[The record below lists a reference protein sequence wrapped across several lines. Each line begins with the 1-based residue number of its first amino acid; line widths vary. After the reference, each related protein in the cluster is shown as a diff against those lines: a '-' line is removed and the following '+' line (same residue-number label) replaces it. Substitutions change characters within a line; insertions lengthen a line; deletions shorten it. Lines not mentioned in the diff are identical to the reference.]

1 MDCRTF
7 RRKHLGFVD
16 DTLSGVDTV
25 AMREHVSGCAA
36 CARLDRQVRRS
47 LMVARSLPPVHVSP
61 DFRARLLMRL
71 RSERGRPA
79 PRVRRRMP
87 SARVMVA
94 VAAGLA
100 TAMVLAREVVGTGD
114 EAVAVR
120 SYVEAS
126 APVAPP
132 VAETPSDPMLVAAVS
147 SGVPVWPALMIAQ
160 DAPINFARVQFRESD
175 AEY

>member
-7 RRKHLGFVD
+7 RRKHLGVVD
-16 DTLSGVDTV
+16 VTLPGVDTV
-25 AMREHVSGCAA
+25 AMREHVSGCTA
-36 CARLDRQVRRS
+36 CARLDRSVRRS
-47 LMVARSLPPVHVSP
+47 LMVARSLPPVHVSA
-61 DFRARLLMRL
+61 DFRARLMMRL

-79 PRVRRRMP
+79 PLVRRRMP
-87 SARVMVA
+87 SPRVMVA

-100 TAMVLAREVVGTGD
+100 TAMVLAREVVGTGE
-114 EAVAVR
+114 EAVTVR
-120 SYVEAS
+120 SHVEAP
-126 APVAPP
+126 APVAD
-132 VAETPSDPMLVAAVS
+132 APSDPMLVAAVS